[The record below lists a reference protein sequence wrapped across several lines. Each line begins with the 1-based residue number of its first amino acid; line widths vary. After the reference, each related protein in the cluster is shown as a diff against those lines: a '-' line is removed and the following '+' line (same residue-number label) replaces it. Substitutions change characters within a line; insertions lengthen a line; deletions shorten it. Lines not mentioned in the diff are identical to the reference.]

1 MFNHLRKAVVAALA
15 AGALML
21 GGVGAAYAEP
31 GSQPASIVD
40 GKKTGN
46 IHLVK
51 YDNAENAVAD
61 AKDRGT
67 KGQKIPDGSKEING
81 IEFTLTPI
89 TKAPG
94 IDDVKAAMGSN
105 AAIKALGDLKV
116 GDVVKARNENTDGW
130 TFGNKKVEK
139 TGKEGVVGAI
149 DWTGLDLGVYL
160 LEETNSTGSDGKVY
174 TAAAPSLIYLPTT
187 NPKDQSSWIWEDDQ
201 KSAYAVWVYPKNSV
215 NENKKTVKDTNKQVG
230 DTIEYT
236 ISASVPAVQKLDKKL
251 KENADVSRTYNLKD
265 FALYDNL
272 DEKLALANTD
282 SVKVYYGT
290 DEANPADNTPLDADG
305 FVAKLYKGDG
315 SGTPAGHDDTGQK
328 LVVALT
334 DKGLDAVAAA
344 KKGAAGTKV
353 FLVFTPTVKAAGITP
368 NQAVVYKNTGDG
380 AGKVTPQNP
389 GENPPDKGQET
400 NIAVSG
406 WGKIEITKTDGTSPI
421 LGTEDAK
428 KAEFKVFGVTGGVY
442 GKDSGAVIDYG
453 DNNSKA
459 IKVLD
464 PKTNQMIDTF
474 KTDEKGKLS
483 IEGLHA
489 NNLADFKDVDPKASS
504 QYSSYVLVETKAP
517 DTYELNHAPIPFV
530 INIKQVDAVKTESSW
545 TKDEDGNVTVH
556 PDKKA
561 QLKIT
566 LADLETTTAEDSL
579 NKQGDLVVTTDVVNI
594 PVKPKLPMTGGAGV
608 ALFGILGLA
617 IIGGG
622 VYAAKRNTKKA

>member
-1 MFNHLRKAVVAALA
+1 MFNHLRKAVVAALV

-21 GGVGAAYAEP
+21 AGGAAHATTAP
-31 GSQPASIVD
+31 DSIVD
-40 GKKTGN
+40 TKKTGN

-67 KGQKIPDGSKEING
+67 RDQKIPDGSNRING

-105 AAIKALGDLKV
+105 AAIKALGDLNA
-116 GDVVKARNENTDGW
+116 GDVVKARNGKAEGW
-130 TFGNKKVEK
+130 AFGETKVEK
-139 TGKEGVVGAI
+139 TAEGAI
-149 DWTGLDLGVYL
+149 NWTGLDLGVYL
-160 LEETNSTGSDGKVY
+160 LEETDSTGSDGKVY

-187 NPKDQSSWIWEDDQ
+187 NPKDQSSWIWEDEE

-215 NENKKTVKDTNKQVG
+215 NENKKTVKDANKQVG

-236 ISASVPAVQKLDKKL
+236 ISASVPAVQELDKAL
-251 KENADVSRTYNLKD
+251 EENKGVGRTYNLKD

-272 DEKLALANTD
+272 DEKLALDNTD

-290 DEANPADNTPLDADG
+290 NEDDPTKNEELASEG
-305 FVAKLYKGDG
+305 FTATLYKGDG
-315 SGTPAGHDDTGQK
+315 TNSLAGETEKGQK

-334 DKGLDAVAAA
+334 DKGLDLVAAA
-344 KKGAAGTKV
+344 KKKAAGTKV

-380 AGKVTPQNP
+380 KGTVDPQNP
-389 GENPPDKGQET
+389 GENPPDKGQDT
-400 NIAVSG
+400 NIVVSG
-406 WGKIEITKTDGTSPI
+406 WGKIEITKTDGKSPI
-421 LGTEDAK
+421 LGTEEAK

-442 GKDSGAVIDYG
+442 GKDEGAVIDYG
-453 DNNSKA
+453 ENNDKA

-464 PKTNQMIDTF
+464 PKTNKMIDTF
-474 KTDEKGKLS
+474 KTDEEGKLS

-489 NNLADFKDVDPKASS
+489 NNLADFKDVDPNAKSP
-504 QYSSYVLVETKAP
+504 YTSYVLVETKAP

-545 TKDEDGNVTVH
+545 TKDENGNVTVD
-556 PDKKA
+556 PDKKD

-566 LADLETTTAEDSL
+566 LADLGKTTAEDSL

-608 ALFGILGLA
+608 ALFGFLGLA